1 MTIRGAV
8 RTKQGKDRCTNEDA
22 FGFFPELHFYVVAD
36 GMGGH
41 TGGEIA
47 SALTVDTLRQY
58 LQAAQAREAQAG
70 DLLMHEAGPWV
81 LGAQKLLSAV
91 ECANA
96 QVFAVSHH
104 RPDLSGMGS
113 TVAALYFDEPHGCI
127 TICHAGDTRV
137 YRVRAGRLEQLT
149 KDHSVGQQLVQA
161 GKLNKHELADFPYR
175 RMLTQAVGICPL
187 IRPEIRIEALK
198 SGDFFLICSNGAY
211 QDIGEEKIVET
222 VRSAG
227 ADLQQVCDRLVAAA
241 NERGGGDDETVLVL
255 SYSDSAD
262 CSFSVPVGP
271 NARVVPS

>member
-1 MTIRGAV
+1 MPIHGAV
-8 RTKQGKDRCTNEDA
+8 RTEQGKDRCTNEDA

-41 TGGEIA
+41 MGGEIA
-47 SALTVDTLRQY
+47 SALTVDTMRQY
-58 LQAAQAREAQAG
+58 LQAAQAQEAQVG

-81 LGAQKLLSAV
+81 LGARKLLSAV
-91 ECANA
+91 EGANA
-96 QVFAVSHH
+96 QVFAVSHR
-104 RPDLSGMGS
+104 RPDLTRMGS
-113 TVAALYFDEPHGCI
+113 TVAALYCDEPRGCV
-127 TICHAGDTRV
+127 TICHVGDTRV
-137 YRVRAGRLEQLT
+137 YRVRAGGLEQLT

-161 GKLNKHELADFPYR
+161 GKLNNHELADFPYR

-198 SGDFFLICSNGAY
+198 SGDVFLICSNGAY

-227 ADLQQVCDRLVAAA
+227 ADLQQVCDGLVAAA

>member
-22 FGFFPELHFYVVAD
+22 FGFFPELYFYVVAD

-113 TVAALYFDEPHGCI
+113 

-227 ADLQQVCDRLVAAA
+227 ADLQQVCDRLVDAAG
-241 NERGGGDDETVLVL
+241 EHGGRDDETVLALIYTAAKDCHSSLTVGP
-255 SYSDSAD
+255 DS
-262 CSFSVPVGP
+262 CVVPV
-271 NARVVPS
+271 